1 MQSDQWVYLYETEA
15 ASLNTKFNRCHLP
28 VIYYLGMVGRC
39 PWQGVVEQISPVRA
53 VLRILTGSG
62 FKAPSAAH
70 VVGSDGDLFA
80 GALLLAT
87 WLLLWDLI
95 RCALFRARLTASSY
109 CCSCSDEGKWF
120 MVCFFSQQI
129 LKCFPSR
136 TGCIC
141 PCSQHVRAIF
151 SLIVL
156 CVLCSAC

>member
-1 MQSDQWVYLYETEA
+1 MSVCDRGRLHWTR
-15 ASLNTKFNRCHLP
+15 SLTG
-28 VIYYLGMVGRC
+28 VIYQWFTTWEWLGDV
-39 PWQGVVEQISPVRA
+39 PDKGVVEQISPVRA